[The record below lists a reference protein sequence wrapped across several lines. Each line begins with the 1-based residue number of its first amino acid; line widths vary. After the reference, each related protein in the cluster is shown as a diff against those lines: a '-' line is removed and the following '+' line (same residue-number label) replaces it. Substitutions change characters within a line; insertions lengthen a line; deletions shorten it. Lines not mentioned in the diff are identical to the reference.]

1 MIDIGLIAFMWSF
14 FIICNESFPILMKAI
29 KIVFRRSNANVFF
42 LFFLNHFIDI
52 NLVDFD
58 KSESR
63 GKKE

>member
-1 MIDIGLIAFMWSF
+1 
-14 FIICNESFPILMKAI
+14 MKAI